1 MKKKNRPRGTPNDI
15 CTHEI
20 EAGWGIWGAT
30 HKPTKNEH
38 MGEIQLN
45 PHKGERQQSYDN

>member
-1 MKKKNRPRGTPNDI
+1 MIYVRTKLKRG
-15 CTHEI
+15 
-20 EAGWGIWGAT
+20 GGIGGAA

-45 PHKGERQQSYDN
+45 PQGRQEGKQAYDN

>member
-1 MKKKNRPRGTPNDI
+1 MIYVRTKLKRG
-15 CTHEI
+15 
-20 EAGWGIWGAT
+20 GGIGGAA

-45 PHKGERQQSYDN
+45 PQGREGGEAGIR